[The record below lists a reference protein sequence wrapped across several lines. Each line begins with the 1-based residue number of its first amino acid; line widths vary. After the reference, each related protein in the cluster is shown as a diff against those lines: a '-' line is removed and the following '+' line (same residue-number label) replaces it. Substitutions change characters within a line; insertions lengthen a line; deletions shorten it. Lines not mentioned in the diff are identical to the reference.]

1 MNVDI
6 YVGVI
11 QFIVLLLSLSVH
23 ESAHAWTADTLG
35 DPTARYLGRVSLNPL
50 VHADPIGTILF
61 PLIGLFSG
69 LMFGWAKPV
78 PVNVSRLRNP
88 SRDHML
94 VAAAGPVS
102 NVLLAAGLFAVL
114 MIMKS
119 VSADGS
125 RALYQVA
132 SYHFFDGN
140 SIVIPLTAIA
150 YHGVIINLVLAVF
163 NLIPVA
169 PLDGAAVLSGLLP
182 ESLSGAFNVLQSYG
196 MFVLLGLL
204 VLQVPA
210 MLYTPVISYVL
221 SYLVGPGR

>member
-1 MNVDI
+1 MTNVDL

-11 QFIVLLLSLSVH
+11 QFIVLLLSLSIH

-61 PLIGLFSG
+61 PLIGMFSG

-78 PVNVSRLRNP
+78 PVNVARLRNP
-88 SRDHML
+88 ARDHML
-94 VAAAGPVS
+94 VAAAGPIS
-102 NVLLAAGLFAVL
+102 NFLLAMVLFVVL
-114 MIMKS
+114 MIAKAVS
-119 VSADGS
+119 VEGAQ
-125 RALYQVA
+125 AVHQVA
-132 SYHFFDGN
+132 YYVLFGGHSLL
-140 SIVIPLTAIA
+140 IPLTAIA

-182 ESLSGAFNVLQSYG
+182 RSLSGAFDQLQSYG
-196 MFVLLGLL
+196 MFLLLALL
-204 VLQVPA
+204 FTGVPA
-210 MLYTPVISYVL
+210 KLYTPVISFVL
-221 SYLVGPGR
+221 SYLVV

>member
-1 MNVDI
+1 MTNVDI

-11 QFIVLLLSLSVH
+11 QFIVLLLSLSIH

-61 PLIGLFSG
+61 PLIGMFSG

-78 PVNVSRLRNP
+78 PVNVARLRNP

-102 NVLLAAGLFAVL
+102 NLLLAAALFAAL
-114 MIMKS
+114 MIIKTVS
-119 VSADGS
+119 VDG
-125 RALYQVA
+125 ALAVHQVA
-132 SYHFFDGN
+132 YYDLLGGHSLL
-140 SIVIPLTAIA
+140 VPLTAIA

-182 ESLSGAFNVLQSYG
+182 RSVAGMFDQLQSYG
-196 MFVLLGLL
+196 MFLLLALL
-204 VLQVPA
+204 FLGIPA
-210 MLYTPVISYVL
+210 KLYSPVISFVL
-221 SYLVGPGR
+221 SYLVV